1 MKNEDIEALAVA
13 MSAVLVGIIT
23 LAAALWVT
31 M

>member
-13 MSAVLVGIIT
+13 MCAVLVGIIT
-23 LAAALWVT
+23 FAAALWVT